1 MRTSQVETKVKSR
14 RKMRKISGILAAS
27 ALLASIAFVAP
38 AAHASETITGS
49 GSSFMNSF
57 QQTCSALYTKNKA
70 NYTSTG
76 SGTGL
81 SQFKAGTTDFGGTD
95 NAYPSAPPANFTYV
109 PLVAGAIVIAYN
121 VPGVSNLRLT
131 PAVISDIFDGT
142 IKTWDA
148 APIKRLNPSAKLP
161 KQNIQVVY
169 RSDGSGTTF
178 NFTNYLSQTVGKTWN
193 ANGTWAT
200 GLGKSPVG
208 IGSPQN
214 QGVVATVSQTRFS
227 ITYAD
232 PADAKKAR
240 LPFAAVRNAN
250 GEFVKPSA
258 STSARFLAA
267 QPSTAEGLV
276 NWNYKAKVRGAYAIN
291 LVAYGLA
298 PTASNKP
305 AKAAAVK
312 DYFTFLIRTCG
323 PQRAASGDYVAISGK
338 LQQTA
343 LRLINNI
350 K

>member
-1 MRTSQVETKVKSR
+1 
-14 RKMRKISGILAAS
+14 MRKISGILAAA
-27 ALLASIAFVAP
+27 ALLASVAFVAP

-76 SGTGL
+76 SSTGL

-121 VPGVSNLRLT
+121 IPGVTNLRLDPKT
-131 PAVISDIFDGT
+131 ISGIFDGT

-148 APIKRLNPSAKLP
+148 APIKKLNPSAKLP

-169 RSDGSGTTF
+169 RSDGSGTTN
-178 NFTNYLSQTVGKTWN
+178 NFTNYLRQKVGGSWTQN
-193 ANGTWAT
+193 STWAT
-200 GLGKSPVG
+200 GLGKTPVG

-214 QGVVATVSQTRFS
+214 QGVVATVAQTKFAV
-227 ITYAD
+227 TYTE
-232 PADAKKAR
+232 PADAKKAK
-240 LPFAAVRNAN
+240 LPYAAVQNAS
-250 GEFVKPSA
+250 GQFVKPTA
-258 STSARFLAA
+258 ATAARFIAA
-267 QPSTAEGLV
+267 QPLTAEGLLDF
-276 NWNYKAKVRGAYAIN
+276 NYKKKVSGAYDVT

-298 PTASNKP
+298 PTAAPAAKT

-312 DYFTFLIRTCG
+312 DYFTFILRTCG

-338 LQQTA
+338 LQQSA
-343 LRLINNI
+343 LAAVAKI